1 MAIGPI
7 TQGLFPADILPGMQ
21 EFFGLDY
28 KNYEPIFSKIFDVK
42 KDEEQYIQQVIAS
55 PFGLA
60 AVKNEGA
67 AFKGDTAKQG
77 WTNFKKQLVYGL
89 TFSLTMEAMIF
100 GHALNKA
107 EELSK
112 SARKSIEITRE
123 KIAHAVLNNAQ
134 TAFASG
140 FNKSPDGVALASAVH
155 PLTGGGTASNVPL
168 VNAALSEAILEQAW
182 VDTSLQID
190 ERGKL
195 IELHIKDL
203 IVPVQLKMEADRIL
217 KNTDRPHT
225 ADRDINALVK
235 NSIIRNVIASPYL
248 TSATQFF
255 LTTDADKG
263 LQVRQKMEPT
273 LESQMDPNLLT
284 KDAVFIAYMIMS
296 AFYSDWR
303 GVYVVAGA

>member
-1 MAIGPI
+1 MAVGPI

-28 KNYEPIFSKIFDVK
+28 KNYEPIFSKIFDVR
-42 KDEEQYIQQVIAS
+42 KDDEQFVQQVIAS
-55 PFGLA
+55 PFSVA
-60 AVKNEGA
+60 AIKNEGS

-77 WTNFKKQLVYGL
+77 YTNFKKQLVYGL
-89 TFSLTMEAMIF
+89 TFSLTMEAIIF

-112 SARKSIEITRE
+112 AARKSLEITRE
-123 KIAHAVLNNAQ
+123 KIAHGVLNNAQ

-140 FNKSPDGVALASAVH
+140 IHKSPDGVALASAAH
-155 PLTGGGTASNVPL
+155 PLTGGGLGSNVPA
-168 VNAALSEAILEQAW
+168 VNAALSEAMLEQAW
-182 VDTSLQID
+182 IDTSLQVD

-195 IELHIKDL
+195 ISIMLKDL
-203 IVPVQLKMEADRIL
+203 VVPVQLKMEADRIL
-217 KNTDRPHT
+217 KNVDRPHT

-235 NSIIRNVIASPYL
+235 NSIIKDVIASPYL
-248 TSATQFF
+248 TSSTQFF
-255 LTTDADKG
+255 LTTDIDRG
-263 LQVRQKMEPT
+263 LQVRQKLEPT
-273 LESQMDPNLLT
+273 LQSEMDPNLLT